1 MADQVRKMSYCD
13 LSVSARAGQ
22 GAAILGA
29 LKRAGVNL
37 LAFSG
42 FPTAAGKAQ
51 VDLISDDIAG
61 LKRVARAEGWQLSKP
76 KKGFL
81 VQGAD
86 KVGACHRQ
94 LDKLARAR
102 IRVTAAQGIAAG
114 RGRYGMILW
123 VKPADYA
130 RAARSLGAK

>member
-13 LSVSARAGQ
+13 LKVSGRAGQ
-22 GAAILGA
+22 GAEILGA

-42 FPTAAGKAQ
+42 FPTGAGKAQ
-51 VDLISDDIAG
+51 IDLISDDVAG
-61 LKRVARAEGWQLSKP
+61 LRRVARAEGWKLSKP

-123 VKPADYA
+123 VRPADYA
-130 RAARSLGAK
+130 RAARSLGAR